1 MTSDYTVPVN
11 NQKCLLEPASDFS
24 STVPTSDLLDEFA
37 LNTMAQ
43 LILVYAPEALPND
56 AKTIEEWCAG
66 IATISYCMATAMME
80 VRSESHE
87 IILENSKEEEA
98 NAN

>member
-1 MTSDYTVPVN
+1 MINEHCLPESDTVP
-11 NQKCLLEPASDFS
+11 L
-24 STVPTSDLLDEFA
+24 SDLLDEFA

-56 AKTIEEWCAG
+56 AKTIGEWCTG